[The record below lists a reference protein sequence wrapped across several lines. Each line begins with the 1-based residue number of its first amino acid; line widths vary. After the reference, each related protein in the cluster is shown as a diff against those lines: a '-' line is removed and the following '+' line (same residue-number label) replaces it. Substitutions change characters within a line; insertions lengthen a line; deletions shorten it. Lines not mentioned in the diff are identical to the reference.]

1 MHPIRLAAF
10 VLAACVASASHAA
23 LPPDQ
28 QAKLD
33 AKIADIRLWAADP
46 VVTQAVVAQNTATP
60 PAFAEMTQEKWKTL
74 TVLAPFV
81 RAFSKNAAAVA
92 LKARKTDWVSEAFVS
107 DAAGLKVAF
116 LAKTSGWSHAGKP
129 KHDRPMAGE
138 TWQGEVELDESTGLQ
153 QVQVAVPI
161 IAEGKPVG
169 SLVVG
174 VSLSKLD

>member
-1 MHPIRLAAF
+1 MHPIRLASLLL
-10 VLAACVASASHAA
+10 VACVSSALHAM
-23 LPPDQ
+23 LPPEQ

-46 VVTQAVVAQNTATP
+46 AVTQAVVAQNTATP

-74 TVLAPFV
+74 TVLDPFV
-81 RAFSKNAAAVA
+81 RAFSKNAAGAA
-92 LKARKTDWVSEAFVS
+92 LKGHKTDWVAEAFVNDS
-107 DAAGLKVAF
+107 AGLKVAF
-116 LAKTSGWSHAGKP
+116 LAKTSGWSHAGKA

-153 QVQVAVPI
+153 QVQVAVPV